1 MIGVS
6 HMPEDIKVGRFKG
19 HSEKTN
25 KDYEYYRL
33 FVKDVAGKFW
43 VSNYLFP
50 NWTPS
55 DPDGNPVSMRP
66 DFGAGV

>member
-1 MIGVS
+1 MT
-6 HMPEDIKVGRFKG
+6 EDIRVGRFKG

-33 FVKDVAGKFW
+33 FTQDVNGKFW

-50 NWTPS
+50 SWTPS
-55 DPDGNPVSMRP
+55 DPDGNPISMRP